1 MKKLTFLLDNGHGV
15 NTPGKRSPKWKDGSQ
30 LFEFE
35 FNRDIVKRIAKGLDS
50 LAIPYKILVTE
61 ERDISLGERVRRAN
75 AIKDSILISVHANA
89 GGGTGFEIFTSP
101 GKTQSDSIATVF
113 CLECEKAFPEFKMR
127 FDKSDGD
134 PDKEADFYVLTKTK
148 GPAILT
154 ENLFMDTESDCKFL
168 MSEQGR
174 QRIAE
179 YHIRAIKRIVSDG
192 LIA

>member
-1 MKKLTFLLDNGHGV
+1 MKMFLLDNGHGV

-50 LAIPYKILVTE
+50 LAIPYKILVPE
-61 ERDISLGERVRRAN
+61 EVDISLGERVRRTN

-89 GGGTGFEIFTSP
+89 GGGTGFEIYTSP

-113 CLECEKAFPEFKMR
+113 CQECEKTFPEFKMR

-134 PDKEADFYVLTKTK
+134 PDKEADFYVLTKSK

-154 ENLFMDTESDCKFL
+154 ENLFMDTESDCRFI
-168 MSEQGR
+168 MSEEGR
-174 QRIAE
+174 KRIAD
-179 YHIRAIKRIVSDG
+179 YHIKAILKIYQSWHG
-192 LIA
+192 KL

>member
-1 MKKLTFLLDNGHGV
+1 MKMFLLDNGHGV

-50 LAIPYKILVTE
+50 LAIPYKILVPE
-61 ERDISLGERVRRAN
+61 EIDIPLRERVRRAN
-75 AIKDSILISVHANA
+75 AIKDSILISIHANA

-113 CLECEKAFPEFKMR
+113 CQECKKEFPEFKMR

-134 PDKEADFYVLTKTK
+134 PDKEADFYVLIKTK

>member
-1 MKKLTFLLDNGHGV
+1 MKTFLLDNGHGV

-50 LAIPYKILVTE
+50 LVIPYKILVPE
-61 ERDISLGERVRRAN
+61 EIDISLGERVRRTN

-113 CLECEKAFPEFKMR
+113 CQECEKAFPEFKMR

-134 PDKEADFYVLTKTK
+134 PDKEADFYVLTKSK